1 MSPITKDLEAKFADA
16 ADKETPAE
24 LINLFECFS
33 IETTS
38 NCIFGIEAGTFNR
51 GKQTEDQIEYCKN
64 VFNFFIISFVDMLKM
79 SLLLVPFLRAV
90 IGMLKVPLNKPSET
104 KYVLNMLSN
113 RRQAGIERNDLANFM
128 AMALEKKQKEI
139 GDKVSETLV
148 YQCTR
153 ICMGWPSCITAKS
166 FFPKNTL
173 QSLKDVTGWD
183 LEDCFKT
190 NVLALFLASHDTT
203 SLFIAY
209 VFYEITLN
217 MDVQR
222 KLQAEIDEAFD
233 VEESNDNDGMLEYG
247 TLLSLQYMD
256 KVIKETLR
264 KYPPAPVIPRTCT
277 KDYTLPDNGPTI
289 PKANFPF

>member
-79 SLLLVPFLRAV
+79 SLLLVPFLREV

-139 GDKVSETLV
+139 GDKVSEKLL

-153 ICMGWPSCITAKS
+153 ICMGWPSCIAANC
-166 FFPKNTL
+166 FFFTQKNLT
-173 QSLKDVTGWD
+173 
-183 LEDCFKT
+183 E
-190 NVLALFLASHDTT
+190 
-203 SLFIAY
+203 
-209 VFYEITLN
+209 
-217 MDVQR
+217 
-222 KLQAEIDEAFD
+222 
-233 VEESNDNDGMLEYG
+233 
-247 TLLSLQYMD
+247 
-256 KVIKETLR
+256 
-264 KYPPAPVIPRTCT
+264 P
-277 KDYTLPDNGPTI
+277 
-289 PKANFPF
+289 